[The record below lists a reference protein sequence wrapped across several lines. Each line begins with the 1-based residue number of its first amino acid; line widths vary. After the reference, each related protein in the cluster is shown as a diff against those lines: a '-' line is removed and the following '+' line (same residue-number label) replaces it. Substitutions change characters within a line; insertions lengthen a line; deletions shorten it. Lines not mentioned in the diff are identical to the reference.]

1 MADILPQEWEFWA
14 RCQGSQPEEL
24 AFNRGVPR
32 PFGLMAKQGWS
43 AGTAQECGKTETLF
57 LWRVHTRTQM
67 HQDPW
72 QKDWLYRSLV
82 RPTCWS
88 WRVSW
93 WVGVALAHCGDK
105 DTGSGNIHQ
114 HELPWRLSV
123 WYQDLAPLNSLQ
135 CPVLECLRLNNQ
147 QGGDIDPS
155 ISK

>member
-1 MADILPQEWEFWA
+1 MRELHRSVVKQKLYFGGGFT
-14 RCQGSQPEEL
+14 QGL
-24 AFNRGVPR
+24 
-32 PFGLMAKQGWS
+32 K
-43 AGTAQECGKTETLF
+43 C
-57 LWRVHTRTQM
+57 TRT
-67 HQDPW
+67 HDKRTDFIGTW
-72 QKDWLYRSLV
+72 V

-93 WVGVALAHCGDK
+93 GVEVALAHCGDK
-105 DTGSGNIHQ
+105 DTGSGDIHQ
-114 HELPWRLSV
+114 HELSWRLSV